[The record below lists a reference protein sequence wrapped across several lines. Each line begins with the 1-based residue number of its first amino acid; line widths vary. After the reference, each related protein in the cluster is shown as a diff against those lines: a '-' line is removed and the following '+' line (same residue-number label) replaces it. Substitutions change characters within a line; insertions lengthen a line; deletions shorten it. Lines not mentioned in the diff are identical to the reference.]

1 KPLADQ
7 AVTILVI
14 LSIVLIGL
22 LIVRPSLTAV
32 AGGKILAFVALF
44 ILPIAAIA
52 LGSAIHLKVAKSTD
66 FCLSCHTMEPYGKSL
81 RNDDQTYIPASHFQ
95 NNRIPRSEACYTCH
109 TNYAMFGGVKAKLGG
124 LRHLYIYYFKTVPEK
139 LALYEPYN
147 NRECLHCHAG
157 ARIFEESSP
166 HKEMREQLGSNDMS
180 CLSCHNKIHDA
191 QNVDKTKLW
200 K

>member
-1 KPLADQ
+1 LADQ

-95 NNRIPRSEACYTCH
+95 KQSHPEKRSLLYLSH
-109 TNYAMFGGVKAKLGG
+109 TTYAMFGGLKAKLGG
-124 LRHLYIYYFKTVPEK
+124 LRHLYIYYFETVPEK
-139 LALYEPYN
+139 IALYEPYN

-166 HKEMREQLGSNDMS
+166 HKEMRSS
-180 CLSCHNKIHDA
+180 WAATTCH
-191 QNVDKTKLW
+191 V
-200 K
+200 